1 MSHANGHN
9 QSISILVVDD
19 YEPWRR
25 HVCSILRT
33 MPEFRVVAEVADGVK
48 AVQKATELRPDL
60 VLLDIGLPTLNGIEA
75 GRQISRIVPAP
86 TILFVS
92 QISDAE
98 VVEEVL
104 RNGAKGY
111 VLKQDSSVDLVP
123 AIQAVLCGAHF
134 FSAGVARS
142 YATSR

>member
-9 QSISILVVDD
+9 QRISILVVDD

-25 HVCSILRT
+25 HVCSILQTR
-33 MPEFRVVAEVADGVK
+33 PEFRVVAEVADGVK

-134 FSAGVARS
+134 FSVGVAKS